1 MAWTCK
7 VFVPADR
14 TDVIRGVR
22 NPLARRARTPGVN
35 INRAALLTVV
45 CLPSLLLSAAC
56 GSSSTATRAPS
67 TSGPS
72 AAGKAGDVT
81 VNTAL
86 LAFDPATAQIKT
98 GQTVTWVGGDN
109 ITHVLVEG
117 TYKVGSDNLRTEQ
130 TDDKA
135 FNLKLTKSGQQVS
148 HTYDKAGTFTYYCTI
163 HHGMN
168 GTVVVS

>member
-1 MAWTCK
+1 MSTPHR
-7 VFVPADR
+7 PA
-14 TDVIRGVR
+14 
-22 NPLARRARTPGVN
+22 LAA
-35 INRAALLTVV
+35 AALLLV
-45 CLPSLLLSAAC
+45 LSAAC
-56 GSSSTATRAPS
+56 GSSSGGQASTAPPKGTA
-67 TSGPS
+67 
-72 AAGKAGDVT
+72 

-86 LAFDPATAQIKT
+86 LAFDPKT
-98 GQTVTWVGGDN
+98 VNVKAGQTVTWVGGDN

-117 TYKVGSDNLRTEQ
+117 DYKVGADGLRTEQ

-135 FNLKLTKSGQQVS
+135 FHLSLTKKGQQVS